1 MQNNSVLLRS
11 FGIFVLIKLHIRA
24 NNWERFMKLLF
35 LLIFA
40 TAIFVQMNAME
51 HDDAPRVT
59 MPDRATLYQRLVHCS
74 FGSARALVE
83 KLENKECSALH
94 VFLVA
99 RLLFPE
105 SRDMLDGVVAGLLR
119 EQPDAFAYL
128 KKHQYIR

>member
-1 MQNNSVLLRS
+1 MLCRYSAIFAGRVRNNSVLLRS
-11 FGIFVLIKLHIRA
+11 VWIFVLIKLPTRA

-35 LLIFA
+35 LLILAFA
-40 TAIFVQMNAME
+40 TSVQIHAME

-59 MPDRATLYQRLVHCS
+59 MPDRTTLYQR
-74 FGSARALVE
+74 
-83 KLENKECSALH
+83 H

-105 SRDMLDGVVAGLLR
+105 SRDMLDGVIAGLLR